1 LSCIPTNDGT
11 IHVDGTD
18 NAEELPLMIDDGD
31 NGSLLSA
38 EYEES
43 KDVENT
49 SGQHQ
54 NI

>member
-1 LSCIPTNDGT
+1 
-11 IHVDGTD
+11 
-18 NAEELPLMIDDGD
+18 MIDDGD

-54 NI
+54 NIQLEDQSQDTDHK